1 MAKGKSLSEHEVSAI
16 LANELKNSYGYF
28 DTELVEDR
36 KKANEYYFG
45 EAFGN
50 EQEGRSQVVST
61 DVADTV
67 ESILPSLLRIFTASD
82 NIVKVDPVTQEDVQ
96 VAKQASDYLNHI
108 FNKDN
113 DGFTTLY
120 SMFKDALLHKNGIVK
135 VYWDTSENTKQETYE
150 RLSEAEFTMLIDEEG
165 VDVKEHSEYEEET
178 FKEQKQNIKKEIN
191 EAADNVTA
199 IMMEEQLKEVPIPK
213 LHDVVIT
220 RTEKFGKVRF
230 EAIPPEEFLIQR
242 RAKTLEDAHFLCHR
256 TTKTRSELIE
266 MGFDFDTVSGLAG
279 ETTQRYNTEASTRHR
294 NIDDDF
300 TGEVGD
306 SSTDEIAICESY
318 IRIDE
323 DGDGIAELRK
333 ITSSGDDS
341 HTILDDVIVDS
352 HPFCSVTPIIVPHRF
367 YGRSVSELVE
377 DIQLIKSTVMRQI
390 LDNMYLTNNNRVA
403 VMDGQVNLE
412 DLLTNRPGGVVR
424 TKAAPG
430 QVMMPMTTQ
439 TINNQAFPLL
449 EYLDTVK
456 ENRSG
461 ITKYNQGMD
470 TDSLNKTASGINT
483 ILSQSQMRI
492 ELIARIFAETG
503 VKDLFKK
510 MFELVVKY
518 QDKERIIKI
527 RNNFIPMNPMEWR
540 DRCNVSIQVG
550 LGTGSRDQQ
559 LGILN
564 QILRQQIEGIKLQG
578 SPAGPIV
585 NMTNIYNTLSKI
597 VENAGLKDVNAYF
610 TDPQVGMQQMPP
622 QQQKQPSE
630 FEKVSQIQTQQK
642 AAEAQMQYEN
652 RMREIEL
659 KYQRM
664 ILDFEAKVKEL
675 EMKYESDIDEKAIKR
690 EALKMKGISESN
702 KQMLDQAT
710 ENLLKP
716 DLGMP
721 QQAMPK
727 QQPSSDTFIEIDVGP
742 TKGTNQR
749 PKG

>member
-1 MAKGKSLSEHEVSAI
+1 MAKAKALSENEVSSI
-16 LANELKNSYGYF
+16 LASELKNSYGYF
-28 DTELVEDR
+28 DTGLVDDR

-45 EAFGN
+45 ESFGN
-50 EQEGRSQVVST
+50 EVEGRSQVVST
-61 DVADTV
+61 DVADTI
-67 ESILPSLLRIFTASD
+67 EAILPALLRIFTASD
-82 NIVKVDPVTQEDVQ
+82 NIVKVDPVTQEDTEI
-96 VAKQASDYLNHI
+96 AKQASDYLNHI

-120 SMFKDALLHKNGIVK
+120 AMFKDALLHKNGIVK
-135 VYWDTSENTKQETYE
+135 VFWDTSERTKQETYE
-150 RLSEAEFTMLIDEEG
+150 KLSEAEFTMLIDEDG
-165 VDVKEHSEYEEET
+165 VEVKEHTEYADPAFEEQKKNI
-178 FKEQKQNIKKEIN
+178 KEQMNQVGDQMSVDLMEQQIKE
-191 EAADNVTA
+191 
-199 IMMEEQLKEVPIPK
+199 LPIPQ

-220 RTEKFGKVRF
+220 RSETFGRVKF
-230 EAIPPEEFLIQR
+230 EAVPPEEFLVQR
-242 RAKTLEDAHFLCHR
+242 RAKTLEEAHFLCHR

-266 MGFDFDTVSGLAG
+266 MGFDYDIVHSLSA
-279 ETTQRYNTEASTRHR
+279 ESTQRYNEEKSTRHR

-300 TGEVGD
+300 TSDVGD
-306 SSTDEIAICESY
+306 SSTDEIPICESY

-333 ITSSGDDS
+333 IISSGDDS

-352 HPFCSVTPIIVPHRF
+352 QPFCSVTPIIVPHRF

-424 TKAAPG
+424 TKAAPS

-503 VKDLFKK
+503 VKELFKK

-540 DRCNVSIQVG
+540 DRCNVTIQVG

-559 LGILN
+559 LSILN

-585 NMTNIYNTLSKI
+585 NMNNIYNTLSKI
-597 VENAGLKDVNAYF
+597 VENAGLKDVDAYF
-610 TDPQVGMQQMPP
+610 TDPQVGMQNMPPP
-622 QQQKQPSE
+622 QQKEPSE

-659 KYQRM
+659 RYQKM
-664 ILDFEAKVKEL
+664 MLDFEAKVKEL
-675 EMKYESDIDEKAIKR
+675 EMKYEADIDEKAIKR
-690 EALKMKGISESN
+690 EAMKMKGISDSN

-710 ENLLKP
+710 KSLLQ
-716 DLGMP
+716 P
-721 QQAMPK
+721 QQPQGM
-727 QQPSSDTFIEIDVGP
+727 SVEIDVES
-742 TKGTNQR
+742 TEGTNKG

>member
-1 MAKGKSLSEHEVSAI
+1 MAKGKPLLDHDIQSI
-16 LANELKNSYGYF
+16 LASELKNSFGYF
-28 DTELVEDR
+28 ETDLVHDR

-45 EAFGN
+45 ESFGN
-50 EQEGRSQVVST
+50 EVEGRSQVVST
-61 DVADTV
+61 DVADTI
-67 ESILPSLLRIFTASD
+67 ESILPALLRIFTASD
-82 NIVKVDPVTQEDVQ
+82 NIVKVDPVTQEDMGI
-96 VAKQASDYLNHI
+96 AKQASDYLNHI

-120 SMFKDALLHKNGIVK
+120 AMFKDALLHKNGIVK
-135 VYWDTSENTKQETYE
+135 VYWDTSENSKQESYE
-150 RLSEAEFTMLIDEEG
+150 RLSDPEFTMLLDEDG
-165 VDVKEHSEYEEET
+165 VEVKEHTEYADET
-178 FKEQKQNIKKEIN
+178 FKEQKANIKEQIDATGDQLSADLMEQQLREIP
-191 EAADNVTA
+191 V
-199 IMMEEQLKEVPIPK
+199 PK

-220 RTEKFGKVRF
+220 RKETFGQVKF
-230 EAIPPEEFLIQR
+230 EAIPPEEFLIER
-242 RAKTLEDAHFLCHR
+242 RAKTLKDANFVCHR

-266 MGFDFDTVSGLAG
+266 MGFDYETVYALPK
-279 ETTQRYNTEASTRHR
+279 EHNLKYNPEKNVRHR
-294 NIDDDF
+294 NIDNDYTSESAD
-300 TGEVGD
+300 EA
-306 SSTDEIAICESY
+306 TDEIVVCESY
-318 IRIDE
+318 IKIDQ

-333 ITSSGDDS
+333 ITSSGDES
-341 HTILDDVIVDS
+341 YTILDNVIVDNQ
-352 HPFCSVTPIIVPHRF
+352 PFCSVTPIAVPHRF

-510 MFELVVKY
+510 IFELVVKY
-518 QDKERIIKI
+518 QDKERIVKI
-527 RNNFIPMNPMEWR
+527 RNDFIPMNPMEWR

-559 LGILN
+559 LSILN
-564 QILRQQIEGIKLQG
+564 QILRQQIDGIKLQG
-578 SPAGPIV
+578 SPHGPIV
-585 NMTNIYNTLSKI
+585 NMNNIYNTLSKI
-597 VENAGLKDVNAYF
+597 VENAGLKDVDSYF
-610 TDPQVGMQQMPP
+610 TDPQVGAKQMPP
-622 QQQKQPSE
+622 AREKEPTE

-659 KYQRM
+659 RYQKM
-664 ILDFEAKVKEL
+664 ILDFEAKIKEL
-675 EMKYESDIDEKAIKR
+675 EMKYEADIDEKAIKR
-690 EALKMKGISESN
+690 ESVKMKGISESN

-710 ENLLKP
+710 KNLLQP
-716 DLGMP
+716 NQGM
-721 QQAMPK
+721 QQAPK
-727 QQPSSDTFIEIDVGP
+727 QPQPSSDTFIEIDVGSN
-742 TKGTNQR
+742 KGNKQG
-749 PKG
+749 PKS

>member
-1 MAKGKSLSEHEVSAI
+1 MAKGKPLLDHDIQSI
-16 LANELKNSYGYF
+16 LASELKNSFGYF
-28 DTELVEDR
+28 ETDLVHDR

-45 EAFGN
+45 ESFGN
-50 EQEGRSQVVST
+50 EVEGRSQVVST
-61 DVADTV
+61 DVADTI
-67 ESILPSLLRIFTASD
+67 ESILPALLRIFTASD
-82 NIVKVDPVTQEDVQ
+82 NIVKVDPVTQEDMGI
-96 VAKQASDYLNHI
+96 AKQASDYLNHI

-120 SMFKDALLHKNGIVK
+120 AMFKDALLHKNGIVK
-135 VYWDTSENTKQETYE
+135 VYWDTSENSKQESYE
-150 RLSEAEFTMLIDEEG
+150 RLSDPEFTMLLDEDG
-165 VDVKEHSEYEEET
+165 VEVKEHTEYADET
-178 FKEQKQNIKKEIN
+178 FKEQKANIKEQIDATGDQLSADLMEQQLREIP
-191 EAADNVTA
+191 V
-199 IMMEEQLKEVPIPK
+199 PK

-220 RTEKFGKVRF
+220 RKETFGQVKF
-230 EAIPPEEFLIQR
+230 EAIPPEEFLIER
-242 RAKTLEDAHFLCHR
+242 RAKTLKDANFVCHR

-266 MGFDFDTVSGLAG
+266 MGFDYETVYALPK
-279 ETTQRYNTEASTRHR
+279 EHNLKYNPEKNVRHR
-294 NIDDDF
+294 NIDNDYTSESAD
-300 TGEVGD
+300 EA
-306 SSTDEIAICESY
+306 TDEIVVCESY
-318 IRIDE
+318 IKIDQ

-333 ITSSGDDS
+333 ITSSGDES
-341 HTILDDVIVDS
+341 YTILDNVIVDNQ
-352 HPFCSVTPIIVPHRF
+352 PFCSVTPIAVPHRF

-510 MFELVVKY
+510 IFELVVKY

-527 RNNFIPMNPMEWR
+527 RNNFVPMNPMEWR

-564 QILRQQIEGIKLQG
+564 QILRQQIDGIKLQG
-578 SPAGPIV
+578 SPHGPIV
-585 NMTNIYNTLSKI
+585 SMTNIYNTLAKI
-597 VENAGLKDVNAYF
+597 VENAGLKDVDSYF

-622 QQQKQPSE
+622 QQQKEPSE

-652 RMREIEL
+652 RMRELEFR
-659 KYQRM
+659 YQKM
-664 ILDFEAKVKEL
+664 MLDFEAKVKEL

-710 ENLLKP
+710 KNLLQP
-716 DLGMP
+716 NQGMP
-721 QQAMPK
+721 QVPK
-727 QQPSSDTFIEIDVGP
+727 QQQPSSDTFIEIDVGP
-742 TKGTNQR
+742 TKGTNKG